1 MSTVIR
7 LLVYCRA
14 DCYPRGLFDYVLNMC
29 CPCCVFRSRRSHQRS
44 QDFCWG
50 GAPGRRHPALHQ
62 SCTSVKLSR
71 AAGDLWALHHS
82 AESWVEPQNEI
93 KMAKNYRWNDIWGR
107 VFVNVVR
114 VKYIGMIYIN
124 VGEMTCGSFRWTYT
138 INCQLK
144 WQHLSPVVSTFSTSS
159 RLLSFFFLKHCIL
172 PPSSLSVPSMSRFLH
187 PVFVISGLSLR
198 FRDVDQCFLLAIQSS
213 LQKDTFTIQWLAV
226 NPSSDNFYTDA
237 IVPSSDQYCIETVAP
252 SGDHYCI
259 AIVVPSSDHY
269 GTTKVAPP

>member
-14 DCYPRGLFDYVLNMC
+14 DCYPRGLFDSVLNMC

-50 GAPGRRHPALHQ
+50 GAPGRRQPALHQ

-71 AAGDLWALHHS
+71 AAGDMWALHHS

-93 KMAKNYRWNDIWGR
+93 KMAQNYRWNDIWGR
-107 VFVNVVR
+107 VFVN
-114 VKYIGMIYIN
+114 
-124 VGEMTCGSFRWTYT
+124 
-138 INCQLK
+138 
-144 WQHLSPVVSTFSTSS
+144 
-159 RLLSFFFLKHCIL
+159 
-172 PPSSLSVPSMSRFLH
+172 
-187 PVFVISGLSLR
+187 
-198 FRDVDQCFLLAIQSS
+198 AIQSS

-237 IVPSSDQYCIETVAP
+237 VGPSSDQYCIEPVAP
-252 SGDHYCI
+252 SGDHCCI
-259 AIVVPSSDHY
+259 DIVVPSSDHY